1 MLTKA
6 DIATPDVIEGWL
18 QDMALATTRRSDPA
32 SNWML
37 EFTVLGQNPLVLN
50 VVNPK
55 VLPRGV
61 MFVCGMMAAPG
72 HEAAFKALDEAHR
85 RAFWRNL
92 RTNLTREFVEFQA
105 DGVVTECPKSIRIT
119 AVRFDDGLT
128 LDSFGRTLSSVCK
141 AVADAMAH
149 FNDNLGDPFPPASG
163 EFAFKKTGTQ

>member
-6 DIATPDVIEGWL
+6 DIATPNVIEGWL
-18 QDMALATTRRSDPA
+18 QDMALATQRRSDPT

-37 EFTVLGQNPLVLN
+37 EFTVPGPNPLVVD

-55 VLPRGV
+55 AIPRAV
-61 MFVCGMMAAPG
+61 MFVCGMLAAPG
-72 HEAAFKALDEAHR
+72 HDAAFKALPEGER
-85 RAFWRNL
+85 RAFWQQL
-92 RTNLTREFVEFQA
+92 RATLNREFVEFQV
-105 DGVVTECPKSIRIT
+105 DGTWDECPKSVRIT

-141 AVADAMAH
+141 AVTDAMVH
-149 FNDNLGDPFPPASG
+149 FTDRLGNPAPPDSG

>member
-6 DIATPDVIEGWL
+6 DLATPEAIEGWL
-18 QDMALATTRRSDPA
+18 HDMALVTSRKSDPG

-37 EFTVLGQNPLVLN
+37 EFTVPGQNPLTMN

-55 VLPRGV
+55 VLPRAI
-61 MFVCGMMAAPG
+61 MFVCGMLPAPA
-72 HEAAFKALDEAHR
+72 HDAAFKALSEADR
-85 RAFWRNL
+85 RAFWQQL
-92 RTNLTREFVEFQA
+92 RSSLNREFVEFQA
-105 DGVVTECPKSIRIT
+105 EGIVTECPKAVRIT

-141 AVADAMAH
+141 ACADAAALFTDH
-149 FNDNLGDPFPPASG
+149 LGDGGPAPG

>member
-18 QDMALATTRRSDPA
+18 HDLSLATTRRVDAA

-37 EFTVLGQNPLVLN
+37 DFTVPGPNPLVVN

-55 VLPRGV
+55 SIPRAI
-61 MFVCGMMAAPG
+61 MFVCGLAAAPG
-72 HEAAFKALDEAHR
+72 HETAFKALDEATR
-85 RAFWRNL
+85 KTFWPRLRNL
-92 RTNLTREFVEFQA
+92 LSREFVEFQA
-105 DGVVTECPKSIRIT
+105 EGALTECPKSVRIT

-141 AVADAMAH
+141 TASDAIAFFTEH
-149 FNDNLGDPFPPASG
+149 LGDPGAPAGG

>member
-6 DIATPDVIEGWL
+6 DVATPNVIEGWL
-18 QDMALATTRRSDPA
+18 HDMALASTRRSDPS

-37 EFTVLGQNPLVLN
+37 EFTVPGPNPLVVN

-55 VLPRGV
+55 AVPRAV
-61 MFVCGMMAAPG
+61 MFVCGLAPAPG
-72 HEAAFKALDEAHR
+72 HDAAFKALDEDTR
-85 RAFWRNL
+85 KKFWQQLRA
-92 RTNLTREFVEFQA
+92 TLTREYVEFQA
-105 DGVVTECPKSIRIT
+105 DGVVTECPKSVRVT

-141 AVADAMAH
+141 GCADAIAH
-149 FNDNLGDPFPPASG
+149 FTEYLGDPGAPTGG